1 MLDRV
6 GSIIFVSLMVLT
18 LSASARAQ
26 RIFTGEVVDI
36 IDGRTVVLSI
46 STGKINAELQF
57 IDVPVEGQVMSGIVR
72 DHLRSLVMGKT
83 VEYRPR
89 NILRD
94 RTIGKMTMN
103 NVDVSQQM
111 LRDGAAWHMPVRLS
125 GQDEADFQVYAS
137 TEAVAKNE
145 KRGVWGV
152 PELKPSWEQLKTS
165 SDGSPTQSRQVA
177 TSAPK
182 KRDGWGD
189 KNPRLSNIGPLM
201 NGYNART
208 RSGYLSTSLLGVDM
222 RDAPQFDGK
231 LALEV
236 TYYYRENDGKARSGV
251 YFLTIAC
258 VSQKLHFA
266 KDNELW
272 LYMGEKKLG
281 LGRPVRQVDNDG
293 VNNTELMKYKVSR
306 ETLDKLVNNDRA
318 FLKLGQNMIIFDGV
332 RYMLYNMLQV
342 AN

>member
-1 MLDRV
+1 MFKTLCFFV
-6 GSIIFVSLMVLT
+6 FSTLAFVS
-18 LSASARAQ
+18 SADAQ

-36 IDGRTVVLSI
+36 VDGRTVVLSM

-57 IDVPVEGQVMSGIVR
+57 IDVPGEGQVMSNVVR

-94 RTIGKMTMN
+94 RTIGKMTLN
-103 NVDVSQQM
+103 NVDLSQQM

-125 GQDEADFQVYAS
+125 GQDEADFQVYSS

-145 KRGVWGV
+145 KRGVWAV
-152 PELKPSWEQLKTS
+152 PDLRPSWEQPIRSAEVT
-165 SDGSPTQSRQVA
+165 PTHSNQFA
-177 TSAPK
+177 ASAPK

-222 RDAPQFDGK
+222 SKDPDFEGK

-236 TYYYRENDGKARSGV
+236 TYYYRENDGKGRTGI
-251 YFLTIAC
+251 YFITVAC
-258 VSQKLHFA
+258 VSQKLQFA

-272 LYMGEKKLG
+272 LYIGEKKLA
-281 LGRPVRQVDNDG
+281 LGRPVRQVENDG
-293 VNNTELMKYKVSR
+293 FNNTELMKYKVSR
-306 ETLDKLVNNDRA
+306 ETLDKIVNNDDA
-318 FLKLGQNMIIFDGV
+318 SLKLGKGRLVFDGV